1 MSRPSLVAAAIT
13 AALGGLLPAQ
23 SSVVR
28 TVARI
33 SPERIVA
40 ARASTSAFRIDGVL
54 DEPLWRAV
62 PSMSAFVQQ
71 EPSEGAPAS
80 HATDVKM
87 IITDDAVIIAAKLAD
102 EPSAFLST
110 GNGRQPM
117 GAAPLDDYFEVQI
130 DAHPEHLTALALS
143 VSPLGVKRSW
153 LVTRDGT
160 RDESWNIQ
168 WDAATRLDK
177 DGWSM
182 EIRLPLSELHIR
194 PGAANWGVRLVRF
207 SFARQE
213 TDVFGTRASRTTA
226 DQGR

>member
-1 MSRPSLVAAAIT
+1 MFRPSLAAAAII
-13 AALGGLLPAQ
+13 AALSGLLPAQ
-23 SSVVR
+23 PSALRAVSR
-28 TVARI
+28 F

-62 PSMSAFVQQ
+62 PSISSFVQQ
-71 EPSEGAPAS
+71 EPNEGARAS
-80 HATDVKM
+80 HATEAKM
-87 IITDDAVIIAAKLAD
+87 IITDDAVIIAAKLTD

-117 GAAPLDDYFEVQI
+117 AAAPLDDYFEVQI
-130 DAHPEHLTALALS
+130 DAHREHLTALALS

-153 LVTRDGT
+153 IVTRDGS
-160 RDESWNIQ
+160 RDESWNVQ
-168 WDAATRLDK
+168 WDAATHVDK
-177 DGWSM
+177 DGWSV

-194 PGAANWGVRLVRF
+194 PGTADWGVHLVRF

-213 TDVFGTRASRTTA
+213 TDGFGSRASRATA
-226 DQGR
+226 DQSR

>member
-1 MSRPSLVAAAIT
+1 MFRPSVVAAVIT
-13 AALGGLLPAQ
+13 AALSGLLPAQ
-23 SSVVR
+23 SSMVR
-28 TVARI
+28 AVSRV

-40 ARASTSAFRIDGVL
+40 ARASTTAFRIDGVL

-62 PSMSAFVQQ
+62 PTISGFVQQ
-71 EPSEGAPAS
+71 EPREGAPAT
-80 HATDVKM
+80 HATDAKM
-87 IITDDAVIIAAKLAD
+87 IITDDAVIISAKLAD

-117 GAAPLDDYFEVQI
+117 AAAPLDDYFEVQI

-153 LVTRDGT
+153 IVTRDGA
-160 RDESWNIQ
+160 RDESWNVQ
-168 WDAATRLDK
+168 WDAATHIDK
-177 DGWSM
+177 DGWSA

-194 PGAANWGVRLVRF
+194 PGSEDWGVHLVRF

-213 TDVFGTRASRTTA
+213 TDVFGTHASRAAA

>member
-13 AALGGLLPAQ
+13 VALSGLLPAQ
-23 SSVVR
+23 GSAVR
-28 TVARI
+28 TISRI

-62 PSMSAFVQQ
+62 PSISAFVQQ
-71 EPSEGAPAS
+71 EPTEGAPATHS
-80 HATDVKM
+80 TVAKM

-130 DAHPEHLTALALS
+130 DAHREHLTALALS
-143 VSPLGVKRSW
+143 VSPLGVRRSW
-153 LVTRDGT
+153 IVARDGS
-160 RDESWNIQ
+160 RDESWNVQ
-168 WDAATRLDK
+168 WDEATHIDK
-177 DGWSM
+177 DGWSV
-182 EIRLPLSELHIR
+182 EIRLPLTELHIR
-194 PGAANWGVRLVRF
+194 PGTADWGVHLVRF
-207 SFARQE
+207 SFVRQE
-213 TDVFGTRASRTTA
+213 TDVFGTPASRATA
-226 DQGR
+226 DKGR